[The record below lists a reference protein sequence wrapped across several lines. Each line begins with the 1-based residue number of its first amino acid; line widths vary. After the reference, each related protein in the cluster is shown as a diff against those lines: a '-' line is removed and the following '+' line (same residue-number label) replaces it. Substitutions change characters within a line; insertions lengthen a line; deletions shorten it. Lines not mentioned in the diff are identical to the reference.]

1 MRAAWSSST
10 TLNIVRHMARARYSR
25 EKTVEQ
31 LSSGRRINRAADDAA
46 GLAVATSLNSRVRS
60 LRVARTNAETAEQA
74 LQIAD
79 GGMAEIQVMLIR
91 LKELAMQA
99 ATETVSDAE
108 RAFMQAEVGELL
120 GAIDSAAWTSTYNG
134 IPLLA
139 QAHVDVAFVLDT
151 SGSMGGEKAT
161 LVASIQAFRQA
172 FIDAGV
178 DVNFGLA
185 AMRTSLDPVDG
196 VDRVVDI
203 NGGGFEAALAG
214 LPLAGGAIDAYSAL
228 VNVSGANDFNGDND
242 VFSWRQD
249 VAHHIVVITDT
260 GREAEMIPGDPTQAE
275 VGADLAAEGV
285 VVHVIAP
292 PNQAGGYNVIT
303 GATGGSTY
311 DLGGAAGAGIPAA
324 LDDISSNLTGGD
336 DLLAGDPLEVQV
348 GIHNTEHDKIDI
360 GLAADGTVVG
370 LGLSGT
376 TVSTRQDALE
386 ALDAVDAAIGEAS
399 AVRATLGA
407 AQRRLDHVVNYQSDA
422 IENETAAQAR
432 IEDLDYASASMDMAI
447 AQILSNASTSMLFE
461 HLSMKRE
468 MILSIYGQ
476 ESRARQGPGRG
487 GGLNARM

>member
-1 MRAAWSSST
+1 
-10 TLNIVRHMARARYSR
+10 MARARYSR

-46 GLAVATSLNSRVRS
+46 GLAVANSLHTRVRS
-60 LRVARTNAETAEQA
+60 LRVARDNAETAEQA
-74 LQIAD
+74 MQIAD
-79 GGMAEIQVMLIR
+79 GGMAEIQIMLIR

-108 RAFMQAEVGELL
+108 RAIMQEEVGELM
-120 GAIDSAAWTSTYNG
+120 GAIDSIAWTTTYNG
-134 IPLLA
+134 TPLLA
-139 QAHVDVAFVLDT
+139 QAHVDVAFLLDT

-161 LVASIQAFRQA
+161 LVASIQAFRQS

-185 AMRTSLDPVDG
+185 AMRTSLDNVDN

-203 NGGGFEAALAG
+203 GGGGFEGALAG

-260 GREAEMIPGDPTQAE
+260 GQEAHLIPGDPPQAD
-275 VGADLAAEGV
+275 VAADLAAAGM

-292 PNQAGGYNVIT
+292 SVQAGSYNDIT
-303 GATGGSTY
+303 ATTGGSTY
-311 DLGGAAGAGIPAA
+311 DLGDLSGSGIPAA
-324 LDDISSNLTGGD
+324 LDEISGNLTGGD
-336 DLLAGDPLEVQV
+336 DLLAGEPLEIQV
-348 GIHNTEHDKIDI
+348 GIHATEHDKIDI

-370 LGLSGT
+370 LGLAGT
-376 TVSTRQDALE
+376 TVSTRQDALD
-386 ALDAVDAAIGEAS
+386 ALDAIDAAVGEAS
-399 AVRATLGA
+399 AVRAAIGA
-407 AQRRLDHVVNYQSDA
+407 SQRRMTHVVNYQSDA

-432 IEDLDYASASMDMAI
+432 IEDLDYAGASMDMAI
-447 AQILSNASTSMLFE
+447 SQILSNASTSMLFE

-468 MILSIYGQ
+468 MILSLYGQ

-487 GGLNARM
+487 GGLNARL